1 LYPRAMTARRPTAPR
16 TGLRTALGSS
26 TTPAYLVGLLALATV
41 LGACEGRGAE
51 RPTLGVMLVGGGVAG
66 GPVRGEPIIGDP
78 VTGEPA
84 VTGKPG
90 ACNADCADGRAT
102 CPDGDPGC
110 AAAPP
115 RAAGTSAKPSS
126 EPTAKE
132 LRGRVQNWS
141 GQAARVRAQV
151 YDLESNLTVL
161 AEAPVDAG
169 GEFSLTLPGAAG
181 VSEGLHTVDRTTY
194 SCSAF
199 GGTGDLTVTPER
211 VAIAEVFLDVFAAD
225 AGDDDLGFGALSY
238 AGFSP
243 SSVFFVRQFYAAA
256 AAKVEGSCTY
266 TFAEG
271 GAAQT
276 YVDTYLLE
284 LKAGWNNVVYEHLD
298 PVDERTLETVI
309 TTRAPPIGAAWSY

>member
-1 LYPRAMTARRPTAPR
+1 
-16 TGLRTALGSS
+16 
-26 TTPAYLVGLLALATV
+26 
-41 LGACEGRGAE
+41 
-51 RPTLGVMLVGGGVAG
+51 MLVGSGV
-66 GPVRGEPIIGDP
+66 VGDP

-84 VTGKPG
+84 VTGKPV
-90 ACNADCADGRAT
+90 ACDADCADERAA
-102 CPDGDPGC
+102 CPDGDSGC
-110 AAAPP
+110 RAAPP
-115 RAAGTSAKPSS
+115 QAAGTSGNPGP
-126 EPTAKE
+126 EPIAKE

-169 GEFSLTLPGAAG
+169 GEFSLTLPGAVG
-181 VSEGLHTVDRTTY
+181 EGLYTVDRATY

-211 VAIAEVFLDVFAAD
+211 VAIAEVFLDIFAAAAGD
-225 AGDDDLGFGALSY
+225 AGLGLGALSY
-238 AGFSP
+238 SGFS
-243 SSVFFVRQFYAAA
+243 SGSVFFVRQFYAAS

-271 GAAQT
+271 AAAQT

-309 TTRAPPIGAAWSY
+309 STRAPPIGAAWSY